1 MMVFHNF
8 QPRYFAAAFHLASV
22 VDACEDM
29 VEDSPPV
36 VHGVAFVRDF
46 RSNPGAV
53 VVVVVACNIVIVV
66 VHSIV
71 VVDAASNH

>member
-53 VVVVVACNIVIVV
+53 VVVVACNIVIVV